1 MNKQTI
7 FSKGASRRV
16 SESLELG
23 IRWVYWLDLEMW
35 VAIRGASKTR
45 LVATSILDLGSESG
59 RTTHCPY
66 APDWRPAVHWI
77 D

>member
-45 LVATSILDLGSESG
+45 LVATSIELL
-59 RTTHCPY
+59 C
-66 APDWRPAVHWI
+66 AV
-77 D
+77 